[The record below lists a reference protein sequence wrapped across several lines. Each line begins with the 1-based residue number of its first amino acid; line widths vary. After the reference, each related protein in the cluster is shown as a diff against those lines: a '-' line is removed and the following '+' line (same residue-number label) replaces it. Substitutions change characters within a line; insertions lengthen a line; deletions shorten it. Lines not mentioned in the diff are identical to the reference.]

1 MSDLPASGLPV
12 RGEQSVAGAT
22 SGLASIERETSLR
35 SSEAPTRAADAPA
48 ANAIDFRSSV
58 VTLGELKQKIGKYA
72 EAEELFLSAMN
83 KAEAESGRNH
93 PSIVPALSGLISN
106 RILRG
111 SVDGTEPF
119 VERFLTIVQ
128 SVGDDPRIV
137 LVLNDLVRLC
147 LSESAYTLAEPL
159 LIGLLDLKESKG
171 EERPEVATVLASL
184 AVVRQAVGQHE
195 SAEKL
200 WRRVVEIRER
210 TLPPNHIAITSA
222 LEHLASACAA
232 RGNVAEALP
241 LLQRAHTIR
250 ALTLGAE
257 HASLRFSRERMADLQ
272 LQAQEFADLDAGT
285 DTGWSD
291 HVVPKPPQKLREFVP
306 PVPIPEESIA
316 SHSGTSREEL
326 REFVPAATIPKE
338 KIASDSAT
346 LTPILERDVSPPP
359 AKEAAA
365 ERSIVLAVNG
375 SRFDPYGR
383 VVNGPATSDLPL
395 SPEAIIPF
403 GDLLPRLRQQLE
415 IADRYESMTAR
426 GKSIVTG
433 ARQELRK
440 RYNAVLVGLG
450 VLGLLFVAQ
459 AASSSTASMRAGL
472 FTDVRAGRSQSQLAV
487 TAIPAA
493 VSARAI
499 AAADS
504 TPTKTSL
511 VASATDGTVSPT
523 DETPPDKP
531 AEAGEA
537 ATKRSRDR
545 AERTSKSESRE
556 RENSEVGLPRTCR
569 SRRARRNCVP
579 EQSILARVDSVA
591 GAVAAKVRQVSV
603 EPSTVPVFNAAN
615 PSRPASDNA
624 GSYATPLPAQL
635 IGSVPTPEYPSE
647 LTDRNGEVRVR
658 FNVDTNGR
666 PIMSTL
672 KVLRSSD
679 PLFSAAVR
687 KVVPQMQFDPARTGG
702 VDPRPTVDAVEI
714 PFRFVRPKK

>member
-35 SSEAPTRAADAPA
+35 SSEAHTRAADAPT
-48 ANAIDFRSSV
+48 ANSTDFRSSL

-72 EAEELFLSAMN
+72 EAEELFLSAMK

-111 SVDGTEPF
+111 SVNGTEPF
-119 VERFLTIVQ
+119 VERFLTIVR

-147 LSESAYTLAEPL
+147 LTESAYTLAEPL
-159 LIGLLDLKESKG
+159 LICLLDLKESKG
-171 EERPEVATVLASL
+171 EDRPEVATVLASL

-210 TLPPNHIAITSA
+210 TLPPNHIGITSA

-306 PVPIPEESIA
+306 RVPIPEESIA

-326 REFVPAATIPKE
+326 REFVPVATIPEE
-338 KIASDSAT
+338 KIATDSAT

-359 AKEAAA
+359 TKEASA
-365 ERSIVLAVNG
+365 ERSTTLAV
-375 SRFDPYGR
+375 
-383 VVNGPATSDLPL
+383 TSDLPL
-395 SPEAIIPF
+395 SPKAIIPF
-403 GDLLPRLRQQLE
+403 GDLLP
-415 IADRYESMTAR
+415 SMTAR

-433 ARQELRK
+433 TAQELRK

-450 VLGLLFVAQ
+450 VLGLLFIAQ
-459 AASSSTASMRAGL
+459 AASSSTSSMRAGL

-493 VSARAI
+493 VSARTI
-499 AAADS
+499 AAAGS
-504 TPTKTSL
+504 TTTKTSL

-523 DETPPDKP
+523 DEAPPDKP
-531 AEAGEA
+531 AGTGEA

-556 RENSEVGLPRTCR
+556 REVALPRTCR
-569 SRRARRNCVP
+569 SHRARRNCVP
-579 EQSILARVDSVA
+579 EQSMLARVDSVA
-591 GAVAAKVRQVSV
+591 GAVAAKVKPVSV

-615 PSRPASDNA
+615 PSRPASVNA